1 MPSYVGVQLCVQGYT
16 IPKPRSYT
24 YIRKS
29 VLNASDS
36 ANMEVSAAV
45 KQDTRDGSNSKTLG
59 TEQSRAVS
67 TEQSR
72 AASTEQ
78 SRAASTEHSSADHS
92 EHRPVADHD
101 DPRLD
106 GGETVVCFKPK
117 TDSSSNSTAV
127 STPTTTVKTGQT
139 GLACGSRPHP
149 TSLNIVEI
157 NCRLPN
163 TNLRVS

>member
-1 MPSYVGVQLCVQGYT
+1 
-16 IPKPRSYT
+16 
-24 YIRKS
+24 
-29 VLNASDS
+29 
-36 ANMEVSAAV
+36 MEVSAAV

-59 TEQSRAVS
+59 TGQSGSVSTKQNGSVS

-72 AASTEQ
+72 AVGTEQ
-78 SRAASTEHSSADHS
+78 SSADHS
-92 EHRPVADHD
+92 EHRRVADHH

-127 STPTTTVKTGQT
+127 STPTATVKTGQT